1 MNPKNKKLLPLF
13 LAVGGLGL
21 MTVVQV
27 AGATHPRPLA
37 ASPVS
42 VSLVPAYEQC
52 TSPNSTHGPPLT
64 FPSCT
69 PPVQTSKFLTV
80 GTFDANGAAA
90 NSVGLVR
97 VGVHVGAPGPPED
110 SAVQIRASITDVR
123 CKSGGSACGPAN
135 AEDGPDYTG
144 QLEGNANIRITD
156 HYNGPNRDQPATV
169 RDLPLPFVL
178 SCASTADT
186 SIGST
191 CAIPTVTCLSCPP
204 PKEGV
209 RTVVEMTQ
217 VRVSDGGPDG
227 VVSTDDNSLF
237 MVQGVF
243 IP

>member
-1 MNPKNKKLLPLF
+1 M
-13 LAVGGLGL
+13 
-21 MTVVQV
+21 MMVQV
-27 AGATHPRPLA
+27 AGATHPRPKA

-52 TSPNSTHGPPLT
+52 TSPNTTHGPPLT
-64 FPSCT
+64 FPSCS

-80 GTFDANGAAA
+80 GTFDANGADA

-97 VGVHVGAPGPPED
+97 LGVRVGTPGPPED
-110 SAVQIRASITDVR
+110 SEVQIRASITDVR
-123 CKSGGSACGPAN
+123 CKAGVSACGPAN
-135 AEDGPDYTG
+135 AQDGPDYTG
-144 QLEGNANIRITD
+144 SLEGNATIRVTD
-156 HYNGPNRDQPATV
+156 HFNGPNRDQPATV
-169 RDLPLPFVL
+169 RDLPLPFPL

-191 CAIPTVTCLSCPP
+191 CAIPTGTECLGCPP

-209 RTVVEMTQ
+209 RTVIEVTQ
-217 VRVSDGGPDG
+217 IRIRDGGPDG
-227 VVSTDDNSLF
+227 VPGTEDNSLF